1 MGGEVTVTE
10 AKETL
15 ISAMDYMAYRE
26 VGTSLYDSDKN
37 RLFGS
42 EHYNSGRPVYSQ
54 SPWEGEEFE
63 QKMAELLGWAMHI
76 PASRAKYEIAIRTVL
91 GTDVVLNKIIC
102 LMNRDREKEECERR
116 EWVFDGTRGEFW
128 TVLLLATV
136 FFALFV
142 HSVLRYSSGH
152 IPRVNVTFVDWLVLV
167 VGIWYAVELY
177 GIDKW
182 LSIAMVLTVLQ
193 ICVRIL
199 IRYGRFGGPS
209 ALSTLEL
216 LNWASGALIVAGL
229 VSYLAKR
236 LRYQPVGAEQQSTEL
251 E

>member
-1 MGGEVTVTE
+1 MGGEVTLTE

-26 VGTSLYDSDKN
+26 IGTSLYDSDKN
-37 RLFGS
+37 RLFGA

-63 QKMAELLGWAMHI
+63 KKMAELLGWALRI
-76 PASRAKYEIAIRTVL
+76 PASRAKYEKAIRTVL

-102 LMNRDREKEECERR
+102 HMKRDKEKEECERR
-116 EWVFDGTRGEFW
+116 EWLFDGTRGEFW
-128 TVLLLATV
+128 TVLLLATA
-136 FFALFV
+136 FFALFLQ
-142 HSVLRYSSGH
+142 SVFRYSSGQ
-152 IPRVNVTFVDWLVLV
+152 IPRVNVNFVDWLVVV

-177 GIDKW
+177 RVDKW
-182 LSIAMVLTVLQ
+182 LSIAMVVTVLQ

-236 LRYQPVGAEQQSTEL
+236 LTHQRVGAEQESTEV